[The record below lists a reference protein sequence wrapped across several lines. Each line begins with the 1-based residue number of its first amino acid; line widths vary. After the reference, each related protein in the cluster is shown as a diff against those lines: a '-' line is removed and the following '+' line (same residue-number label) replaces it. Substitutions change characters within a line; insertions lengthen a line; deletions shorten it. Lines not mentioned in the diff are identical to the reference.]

1 LFCFVLSVLFFYHL
15 DYVPPQELMII
26 QQKLGMGEVM
36 DFKGEHTTITLLNQH
51 NSKLHSKYLSQHP
64 QINVALTPHPRNPL
78 NTTWETTSDHGV
90 HGQDSG

>member
-1 LFCFVLSVLFFYHL
+1 MFCFVLSVLFFYHL

-51 NSKLHSKYLSQHP
+51 NSKLHSKYLSLQLFER
-64 QINVALTPHPRNPL
+64 NALLVQFPDT
-78 NTTWETTSDHGV
+78 V
-90 HGQDSG
+90 K